1 MMSPLQFEPKLSG
14 AASSS
19 LAGLPAGAFP
29 SEAGAKVTRT
39 SAELK
44 RSFASM
50 LGQVKK
56 EAPSASVTAPAVKS
70 PRGADPHHQ
79 AQQALE
85 GVKSKSPH
93 ATRPSASETRA
104 QSTRDP
110 EGRVADSG
118 EQELPADLLAD
129 EQEGSAE
136 VFPEADNLAGLVP
149 ARVPQP
155 LLIQEAAP
163 VNLGAFEAP
172 FESAPVEAEA
182 MALTITVGANPTG
195 GDESARASVE
205 AMPAIVNQMGGREAA
220 RPEAFAAA
228 QAPAGQRLAAQTP
241 ARQALATQT
250 PVTQMSVTQMSA
262 TQTPVTQMSATQTP
276 VTQTP
281 ATQTPVT
288 QMSATQTPVT
298 QTPAMQTAVTQMSA
312 TQTPAPQMSAPQA
325 LATQMP
331 ATQMPATQT
340 PATQMSA
347 TQMPATQTPAT
358 QMSATQTPATQTPA
372 TEMSATQM
380 PATQTP
386 ATQMSATQTP
396 ATQTPATQMSATQ
409 APAQETRR
417 AEGVW
422 LTVNDA
428 AEGRAANADGER
440 STQQDAAGAFKLPAG
455 LNAVAAQPAPA
466 LFAAPL
472 PRSLTAEKTA
482 ALPSGVSANGDERM
496 VSAIFNN
503 IEKDSNQ
510 LFRKSDAVVG
520 PSIAISNSN
529 MSSPLLDF
537 SAASPS
543 DAPAAEAVTRV
554 NLVQV
559 VDEVAAIT
567 EQVRISGQQRCVV
580 DLDVT
585 GHGKLRVEVVR
596 RADHVE
602 TVLSTDSASLRESLQ
617 AAFDRSDRS
626 SHFSSSFQ
634 WQGSPDTSGR
644 GQNGAQADAD
654 ARQNMYSKAEP
665 AARVGRTPSLPV
677 VPVAP
682 VAAPVLAANHRL
694 QIFA

>member
-1 MMSPLQFEPKLSG
+1 MMSPFQFEPKLSG

-19 LAGLPAGAFP
+19 LGGLPAGAFV
-29 SEAGAKVTRT
+29 SEAGAKAART
-39 SAELK
+39 SAKLK

-56 EAPSASVTAPAVKS
+56 EAPSASSTAPAVKS
-70 PRGADPHHQ
+70 PQGSETHRQ

-85 GVKSKSPH
+85 VVQAKSLHS
-93 ATRPSASETRA
+93 TRPTASETRA

-110 EGRVADSG
+110 AGRVDDSG
-118 EQELPADLLAD
+118 EQELAADLPAD
-129 EQEGSAE
+129 EQEGSTE
-136 VFPEADNLAGLVP
+136 VFPDADNLAGLVP

-155 LLIQEAAP
+155 LLIQESAP
-163 VNLGAFEAP
+163 VNLCAFETP
-172 FESAPVEAEA
+172 FESASVEAEA
-182 MALTITVGANPTG
+182 MALTITAEANSTA
-195 GDESARASVE
+195 GDDRARASVE
-205 AMPAIVNQMGGREAA
+205 AMPAIVNQIGGREAA
-220 RPEAFAAA
+220 LPAAFAAA
-228 QAPAGQRLAAQTP
+228 QPPATQRPAAQTP
-241 ARQALATQT
+241 AMQT
-250 PVTQMSVTQMSA
+250 PAM
-262 TQTPVTQMSATQTP
+262 QTPAMQTP

-281 ATQTPVT
+281 A
-288 QMSATQTPVT
+288 A
-298 QTPAMQTAVTQMSA
+298 QTPA
-312 TQTPAPQMSAPQA
+312 
-325 LATQMP
+325 L
-331 ATQMPATQT
+331 QT
-340 PATQMSA
+340 PATQW
-347 TQMPATQTPAT
+347 PAA
-358 QMSATQTPATQTPA
+358 QTPATQTPA
-372 TEMSATQM
+372 AQT
-380 PATQTP
+380 PAAQTP
-386 ATQMSATQTP
+386 ATQRPAAQTSALQTP
-396 ATQTPATQMSATQ
+396 ATQTPAMQT
-409 APAQETRR
+409 PAMQTPAMQTRQ

-422 LTVNDA
+422 LNFNDA
-428 AEGRAANADGER
+428 AEGKAVNADGER

-455 LNAVAAQPAPA
+455 LNAVVAQTAPA
-466 LFAAPL
+466 LIAASL
-472 PRSLTAEKTA
+472 PRSLKAEKSA
-482 ALPSGVSANGDERM
+482 ALSSA
-496 VSAIFNN
+496 VSAIGDESMVSTIFNSVENN
-503 IEKDSNQ
+503 INQ
-510 LFRKSDAVVG
+510 LFKKVDAIVG
-520 PSIAISNSN
+520 PSIANNNSN

-543 DAPAAEAVTRV
+543 DVPAAEAVTRV

-559 VDEVAAIT
+559 VNELAAIT
-567 EQVRISGQQRCVV
+567 EKVRISGQQRCVV

-596 RADHVE
+596 RADQVE

-654 ARQNMYSKAEP
+654 ARQNMYFKAEP

>member
-155 LLIQEAAP
+155 LLIQEAAS
-163 VNLGAFEAP
+163 VNLGAVETP

-182 MALTITVGANPTG
+182 MALTITAEANPTG

-205 AMPAIVNQMGGREAA
+205 VMPAIVNQMGGREAA

-250 PVTQMSVTQMSA
+250 AAP
-262 TQTPVTQMSATQTP
+262 
-276 VTQTP
+276 QTP
-281 ATQTPVT
+281 ATQTP
-288 QMSATQTPVT
+288 
-298 QTPAMQTAVTQMSA
+298 VTQMSA

-331 ATQMPATQT
+331 ATQMSATQT
-340 PATQMSA
+340 PVTQMSA
-347 TQMPATQTPAT
+347 TQMSAT

-372 TEMSATQM
+372 TQMSATQM
-380 PATQTP
+380 SATQTP
-386 ATQMSATQTP
+386 ATQMSATQTPATQTP

>member
-1 MMSPLQFEPKLSG
+1 MMSPFQFEPKLSG

-19 LAGLPAGAFP
+19 LGGLPAGAFV
-29 SEAGAKVTRT
+29 SEAGAKAART
-39 SAELK
+39 SAKLK

-56 EAPSASVTAPAVKS
+56 EAPSASSTAPAVKS
-70 PRGADPHHQ
+70 PQGSETHRQ

-85 GVKSKSPH
+85 VVQAKSLHS
-93 ATRPSASETRA
+93 TRPTASETRA

-110 EGRVADSG
+110 AGRVDDSG
-118 EQELPADLLAD
+118 EQELAADLPAD
-129 EQEGSAE
+129 EQEGSTE
-136 VFPEADNLAGLVP
+136 VFPDADNLAGLVP

-155 LLIQEAAP
+155 LLIQESAP
-163 VNLGAFEAP
+163 VNLCAFETQ
-172 FESAPVEAEA
+172 FESASVEAEA
-182 MALTITVGANPTG
+182 MALTITAEANSTA
-195 GDESARASVE
+195 GDDRARASVE
-205 AMPAIVNQMGGREAA
+205 AMPAIVNQIGGREAA
-220 RPEAFAAA
+220 LPAAFVAA
-228 QAPAGQRLAAQTP
+228 QPPATQRPAAQTP
-241 ARQALATQT
+241 ALQTPATQWPAAQTPATQT
-250 PVTQMSVTQMSA
+250 PAAQTPAVQTPA
-262 TQTPVTQMSATQTP
+262 TQRPAAQTSALQTPATQWPAAQTPAMQTP

-281 ATQTPVT
+281 A
-288 QMSATQTPVT
+288 A
-298 QTPAMQTAVTQMSA
+298 QTPAMQTRQ
-312 TQTPAPQMSAPQA
+312 
-325 LATQMP
+325 
-331 ATQMPATQT
+331 
-340 PATQMSA
+340 
-347 TQMPATQTPAT
+347 
-358 QMSATQTPATQTPA
+358 
-372 TEMSATQM
+372 
-380 PATQTP
+380 
-386 ATQMSATQTP
+386 
-396 ATQTPATQMSATQ
+396 
-409 APAQETRR
+409 

-422 LTVNDA
+422 LNFNDA
-428 AEGRAANADGER
+428 AEGKAVNADGER

-455 LNAVAAQPAPA
+455 LNAVAAQTAPA
-466 LFAAPL
+466 LIAASL
-472 PRSLTAEKTA
+472 PRSLKAEKSA
-482 ALPSGVSANGDERM
+482 ALSSA
-496 VSAIFNN
+496 VSAIVDESMVSTIFNSVENN
-503 IEKDSNQ
+503 INQ
-510 LFRKSDAVVG
+510 LFKKVDAVVG
-520 PSIAISNSN
+520 PSIANNNSN

-543 DAPAAEAVTRV
+543 DVPAAEAVTRV

-559 VDEVAAIT
+559 VNELAAIT
-567 EQVRISGQQRCVV
+567 EKVRISGQQRCVV

-596 RADHVE
+596 RADQVE

-654 ARQNMYSKAEP
+654 ARQNMYFKAEP

>member
-1 MMSPLQFEPKLSG
+1 MMTPFQFEPKLSA
-14 AASSS
+14 AASSP
-19 LAGLPAGAFP
+19 LAALPAGAFA
-29 SEAGAKVTRT
+29 SEAGAKAART

-70 PRGADPHHQ
+70 PQGADPHHQ
-79 AQQALE
+79 AQQAVE
-85 GVKSKSPH
+85 GVKLKSPH
-93 ATRPSASETRA
+93 SSRLTASETRV
-104 QSTRDP
+104 QSIRDP
-110 EGRVADSG
+110 EGCVDDSG
-118 EQELPADLLAD
+118 EHDLPTDLPAD
-129 EQEGSAE
+129 EPEGSAE
-136 VFPEADNLAGLVP
+136 FFSDADNLAGWVP
-149 ARVPQP
+149 AWIPQP
-155 LLIQEAAP
+155 LAIEAAAP
-163 VNLGAFEAP
+163 VDLSAFEAP

-182 MALTITVGANPTG
+182 MAVTITAGANPTG
-195 GDESARASVE
+195 GDERARVSVE
-205 AMPAIVNQMGGREAA
+205 AMPAIVNQIGRLEAA
-220 RPEAFAAA
+220 RPAAFAAA
-228 QAPAGQRLAAQTP
+228 QAPATQTPAAQTP
-241 ARQALATQT
+241 AAQTPAAQRLAVQTPATQTPATQRLAVQTPATQTPATQTPPAQTLVTQTSVTQT
-250 PVTQMSVTQMSA
+250 PVTRTPA
-262 TQTPVTQMSATQTP
+262 TPTPA
-276 VTQTP
+276 TQTP

-288 QMSATQTPVT
+288 QTPVTQTPVTQTPVTQTPVTQTPVT
-298 QTPAMQTAVTQMSA
+298 QTPAVQTLA
-312 TQTPAPQMSAPQA
+312 TQTPATQTP
-325 LATQMP
+325 ATQTP

-340 PATQMSA
+340 PATQM
-347 TQMPATQTPAT
+347 PATETP
-358 QMSATQTPATQTPA
+358 ATQTPATQTPA
-372 TEMSATQM
+372 
-380 PATQTP
+380 
-386 ATQMSATQTP
+386 
-396 ATQTPATQMSATQ
+396 
-409 APAQETRR
+409 QETRQ

-440 STQQDAAGAFKLPAG
+440 STQHDAAGAFKLPAG
-455 LNAVAAQPAPA
+455 LNAVPAQPAPA
-466 LFAAPL
+466 SNAASL
-472 PRSLTAEKTA
+472 PRSSKAEKIA
-482 ALPSGVSANGDERM
+482 ARSSAVSAQGDEST
-496 VSAIFNN
+496 VSIIFNN
-503 IEKDSNQ
+503 VEKISNQ
-510 LFRKSDAVVG
+510 VVKKVDPVVG
-520 PSIAISNSN
+520 LSSAMNDAN

-602 TVLSTDSASLRESLQ
+602 TVLSTDSASLRETLQ
-617 AAFDRSDRS
+617 AACDRSDRS

-644 GQNGAQADAD
+644 GHNGAQADAD
-654 ARQNMYSKAEP
+654 ARQNMYSRAEP

-682 VAAPVLAANHRL
+682 VAAPVLSANHRL

>member
-1 MMSPLQFEPKLSG
+1 MMSPFQFEPKLSG

-19 LAGLPAGAFP
+19 LGGLPAGAFV
-29 SEAGAKVTRT
+29 SEAGAKAART
-39 SAELK
+39 SAKLK

-56 EAPSASVTAPAVKS
+56 EAPSASSTAPAVKS
-70 PRGADPHHQ
+70 PQGSETHRQ

-85 GVKSKSPH
+85 VVQAKSLHS
-93 ATRPSASETRA
+93 TRPTASETRA

-110 EGRVADSG
+110 AGRVDDSG
-118 EQELPADLLAD
+118 EQELAADLPAD
-129 EQEGSAE
+129 EQEGSTE
-136 VFPEADNLAGLVP
+136 VFPDADNLAGLVP

-155 LLIQEAAP
+155 LLIQESAP
-163 VNLGAFEAP
+163 VNLCAFETQ
-172 FESAPVEAEA
+172 FESASVEAEA
-182 MALTITVGANPTG
+182 MALTITAEANSTA
-195 GDESARASVE
+195 GDDRARASVE
-205 AMPAIVNQMGGREAA
+205 AMPAIVNQIGGREAA
-220 RPEAFAAA
+220 LPAAFVAA
-228 QAPAGQRLAAQTP
+228 QPPATQRPAAQTP
-241 ARQALATQT
+241 ALQTPATQW
-250 PVTQMSVTQMSA
+250 PA
-262 TQTPVTQMSATQTP
+262 AQTPAMQTP

-281 ATQTPVT
+281 A
-288 QMSATQTPVT
+288 A
-298 QTPAMQTAVTQMSA
+298 QTPAMQTRQ
-312 TQTPAPQMSAPQA
+312 
-325 LATQMP
+325 
-331 ATQMPATQT
+331 
-340 PATQMSA
+340 
-347 TQMPATQTPAT
+347 
-358 QMSATQTPATQTPA
+358 
-372 TEMSATQM
+372 
-380 PATQTP
+380 
-386 ATQMSATQTP
+386 
-396 ATQTPATQMSATQ
+396 
-409 APAQETRR
+409 

-422 LTVNDA
+422 LNFNDA
-428 AEGRAANADGER
+428 AEGKAVNADGER

-455 LNAVAAQPAPA
+455 LNAVAAQTAPA
-466 LFAAPL
+466 LIAASL
-472 PRSLTAEKTA
+472 PRSLKAEKSA
-482 ALPSGVSANGDERM
+482 ALSSAVSANGDESM
-496 VSAIFNN
+496 VSTIFNSVENN
-503 IEKDSNQ
+503 INQ
-510 LFRKSDAVVG
+510 LFKKVDAVVG
-520 PSIAISNSN
+520 PSIANNNSN

-543 DAPAAEAVTRV
+543 DVPAAEAVTRV

-559 VDEVAAIT
+559 VNELAAIT
-567 EQVRISGQQRCVV
+567 EKVRISGQQRCVV

-596 RADHVE
+596 RADQVE

-654 ARQNMYSKAEP
+654 ARQNMYFKAEP

>member
-29 SEAGAKVTRT
+29 LEAGAKVTRT

-250 PVTQMSVTQMSA
+250 PVTQMSA
-262 TQTPVTQMSATQTP
+262 TQTA
-276 VTQTP
+276 
-281 ATQTPVT
+281 
-288 QMSATQTPVT
+288 VT

>member
-1 MMSPLQFEPKLSG
+1 MSPLQFEPKLSG

-110 EGRVADSG
+110 EGRVDDSG
-118 EQELPADLLAD
+118 EQELPADLPAD
-129 EQEGSAE
+129 EQEGSTE

-163 VNLGAFEAP
+163 VNLCAFETP
-172 FESAPVEAEA
+172 FESASVEAEA
-182 MALTITVGANPTG
+182 MALTITAEANSTA
-195 GDESARASVE
+195 GDDRARASVE
-205 AMPAIVNQMGGREAA
+205 AMPAIVNQIGGREAA
-220 RPEAFAAA
+220 LPAAFAAA
-228 QAPAGQRLAAQTP
+228 QTPAAQTP
-241 ARQALATQT
+241 AMQT
-250 PVTQMSVTQMSA
+250 PAMP
-262 TQTPVTQMSATQTP
+262 TPAMQTP

-281 ATQTPVT
+281 AAQTPALQTPAT
-288 QMSATQTPVT
+288 QWPAAQTPAMQTPVT
-298 QTPAMQTAVTQMSA
+298 QTPAA
-312 TQTPAPQMSAPQA
+312 QTPAM
-325 LATQMP
+325 
-331 ATQMPATQT
+331 QT
-340 PATQMSA
+340 RQ
-347 TQMPATQTPAT
+347 
-358 QMSATQTPATQTPA
+358 
-372 TEMSATQM
+372 
-380 PATQTP
+380 
-386 ATQMSATQTP
+386 
-396 ATQTPATQMSATQ
+396 
-409 APAQETRR
+409 

-422 LTVNDA
+422 LNFNDA
-428 AEGRAANADGER
+428 AEGKAVNADGER

-455 LNAVAAQPAPA
+455 LNAVAAQTAPA
-466 LFAAPL
+466 MIAASL
-472 PRSLTAEKTA
+472 PRSLKAEKSA
-482 ALPSGVSANGDERM
+482 ALSSA
-496 VSAIFNN
+496 VSAIGDESMVSTIFNSVEN
-503 IEKDSNQ
+503 NVNQ
-510 LFRKSDAVVG
+510 LFKKVDAVVG
-520 PSIAISNSN
+520 PSIANNNSN

-543 DAPAAEAVTRV
+543 DVPAAEAVTRV

-559 VDEVAAIT
+559 VNELAAIT
-567 EQVRISGQQRCVV
+567 EKVRISGQQRCVV

-596 RADHVE
+596 RADQVE

>member
-19 LAGLPAGAFP
+19 LAGLPAGAFA
-29 SEAGAKVTRT
+29 SEAGAKAART

-50 LGQVKK
+50 LGQVSK
-56 EAPSASVTAPAVKS
+56 EAPSASATAPAVKS
-70 PRGADPHHQ
+70 PQGADPQHQ
-79 AQQALE
+79 AQTAVE

-110 EGRVADSG
+110 EGRVDDSG
-118 EQELPADLLAD
+118 EQELPADLPAD
-129 EQEGSAE
+129 EQGGSTE

-163 VNLGAFEAP
+163 VNLCAFEAP
-172 FESAPVEAEA
+172 FESASVEAEA
-182 MALTITVGANPTG
+182 MALTITAEANPTA
-195 GDESARASVE
+195 GDDRARALVE

-220 RPEAFAAA
+220 LPAAFAAA
-228 QAPAGQRLAAQTP
+228 Q
-241 ARQALATQT
+241 
-250 PVTQMSVTQMSA
+250 
-262 TQTPVTQMSATQTP
+262 
-276 VTQTP
+276 TP
-281 ATQTPVT
+281 ATRW
-288 QMSATQTPVT
+288 
-298 QTPAMQTAVTQMSA
+298 
-312 TQTPAPQMSAPQA
+312 
-325 LATQMP
+325 
-331 ATQMPATQT
+331 PATQT
-340 PATQMSA
+340 PAA
-347 TQMPATQTPAT
+347 QTP
-358 QMSATQTPATQTPA
+358 
-372 TEMSATQM
+372 
-380 PATQTP
+380 
-386 ATQMSATQTP
+386 ATQTP
-396 ATQTPATQMSATQ
+396 ATQTPATQTPAAQTPATQTPVTQTPAAQTPATQTPATQTPATQTPAAQTPVAQTSATQ
-409 APAQETRR
+409 TPAAQTPAVQTPAAQTPATQTPAQETRQ

-422 LTVNDA
+422 LNVNDA
-428 AEGRAANADGER
+428 AEGRAVNADGER
-440 STQQDAAGAFKLPAG
+440 STQHDGAGAFKLPAG

-466 LFAAPL
+466 SIAASL
-472 PRSLTAEKTA
+472 PRSSKAEKIA
-482 ALPSGVSANGDERM
+482 ARSSAVSAQGEEST
-496 VSAIFNN
+496 VSIIFNN
-503 IEKDSNQ
+503 VEKISNQ
-510 LFRKSDAVVG
+510 LFKKIDPVVG
-520 PSIAISNSN
+520 PSSARNDSN
-529 MSSPLLDF
+529 MSNPLLDF

-654 ARQNMYSKAEP
+654 ARQNMYFKAEP

>member
-1 MMSPLQFEPKLSG
+1 MMTPFQFEPKLSA
-14 AASSS
+14 AASSP
-19 LAGLPAGAFP
+19 LAALPAGAFA
-29 SEAGAKVTRT
+29 SEAGAKAART

-70 PRGADPHHQ
+70 PQGADPHHQ
-79 AQQALE
+79 AQQAVE
-85 GVKSKSPH
+85 GVKLKSPH
-93 ATRPSASETRA
+93 SSRLTASETRV
-104 QSTRDP
+104 QSIRDP
-110 EGRVADSG
+110 EGCVDDSG
-118 EQELPADLLAD
+118 EHDLPTDLPAD
-129 EQEGSAE
+129 EPEGSAE
-136 VFPEADNLAGLVP
+136 FFSDADNLAGWVP
-149 ARVPQP
+149 AWIPQP
-155 LLIQEAAP
+155 LAIEAAAP
-163 VNLGAFEAP
+163 VDLSAFEAP

-182 MALTITVGANPTG
+182 MAVTITAGANPTG
-195 GDESARASVE
+195 GDERARVSVE
-205 AMPAIVNQMGGREAA
+205 AMPAIVNQIGRLEAA
-220 RPEAFAAA
+220 RPAAFAAA
-228 QAPAGQRLAAQTP
+228 QAPATQTPAAQTP
-241 ARQALATQT
+241 AAQTPAAQRLAVQTPATQTPATQRLAVQTPATQTPATQTPPAQTLVTQTSVTQT
-250 PVTQMSVTQMSA
+250 PVTRTPA
-262 TQTPVTQMSATQTP
+262 TPTPA
-276 VTQTP
+276 TQTP

-288 QMSATQTPVT
+288 QTPVTQTPVTQTPVTQTPVTQTPVT
-298 QTPAMQTAVTQMSA
+298 QTPAVQTLA
-312 TQTPAPQMSAPQA
+312 TQTPATQTP
-325 LATQMP
+325 ATQTP

-340 PATQMSA
+340 PATQM
-347 TQMPATQTPAT
+347 PATETP
-358 QMSATQTPATQTPA
+358 ATQTPATQTPA
-372 TEMSATQM
+372 
-380 PATQTP
+380 
-386 ATQMSATQTP
+386 
-396 ATQTPATQMSATQ
+396 
-409 APAQETRR
+409 QETRQ

-440 STQQDAAGAFKLPAG
+440 STQHDAAGAFKLPAG
-455 LNAVAAQPAPA
+455 LNAVPAQPAPA
-466 LFAAPL
+466 SNAASL
-472 PRSLTAEKTA
+472 PRSSKAEKIA
-482 ALPSGVSANGDERM
+482 ALSSAVSAQGDEST
-496 VSAIFNN
+496 VSIIFNN
-503 IEKDSNQ
+503 VEKISNQ
-510 LFRKSDAVVG
+510 VVKKVDPVVG
-520 PSIAISNSN
+520 LSSAMNDAN

-602 TVLSTDSASLRESLQ
+602 TVLSTDSASLRETLQ
-617 AAFDRSDRS
+617 AACDRSDRS

-634 WQGSPDTSGR
+634 WQGSPDTSAR

-682 VAAPVLAANHRL
+682 VAAPVLSANHRL

>member
-19 LAGLPAGAFP
+19 LAGLPAGAFAP
-29 SEAGAKVTRT
+29 EAGAKAART

-56 EAPSASVTAPAVKS
+56 EAPSASATAPAVKS
-70 PRGADPHHQ
+70 PQGADPHHQ

-104 QSTRDP
+104 QSSRDP
-110 EGRVADSG
+110 EGRVDDSG

-129 EQEGSAE
+129 EQEGSTE

-149 ARVPQP
+149 ASVPQP
-155 LLIQEAAP
+155 LLSQEAPP
-163 VNLGAFEAP
+163 VNVGAFETP

-182 MALTITVGANPTG
+182 MALTITAEATPTG
-195 GDESARASVE
+195 GYEAARASVE
-205 AMPAIVNQMGGREAA
+205 VMPAIVNQIGRREAA
-220 RPEAFAAA
+220 RPAAYA
-228 QAPAGQRLAAQTP
+228 AAQTP
-241 ARQALATQT
+241 ATKALA
-250 PVTQMSVTQMSA
+250 
-262 TQTPVTQMSATQTP
+262 
-276 VTQTP
+276 TQTP
-281 ATQTPVT
+281 ATQTPTTQTPTTPTPTTQAPATQMPATQMPATQAPATPTPAPQMSAPQVSATQVSATQTPAPQTPAPQMSAT
-288 QMSATQTPVT
+288 QMSATQVPVT
-298 QTPAMQTAVTQMSA
+298 QVPATQVPAPQMSAPQVSAPQTPTAQTPTAQTPDTQMSA
-312 TQTPAPQMSAPQA
+312 TQTPAAPTPA
-325 LATQMP
+325 PQMP

-340 PATQMSA
+340 PA
-347 TQMPATQTPAT
+347 
-358 QMSATQTPATQTPA
+358 
-372 TEMSATQM
+372 
-380 PATQTP
+380 
-386 ATQMSATQTP
+386 
-396 ATQTPATQMSATQ
+396 
-409 APAQETRR
+409 QETRQ

-428 AEGRAANADGER
+428 AEGKAVNADGER
-440 STQQDAAGAFKLPAG
+440 STQQDTAGAFKLPAG

-466 LFAAPL
+466 LLAAPL
-472 PRSLTAEKTA
+472 PRSLKAEKTA

-503 IEKDSNQ
+503 IEKVSNQ
-510 LFRKSDAVVG
+510 QFKKSDAGVG

-682 VAAPVLAANHRL
+682 AAAPVLAANHRL